1 MFELKDCTV
10 EESKIAGLKIIRSKT
25 VTDDRGTVRELYR
38 GSLYTTFLPNTLSSW
53 QQINLT
59 RTKKGLFV
67 GYMVRQWQN

>member
-38 GSLYTTFLPNTLSSW
+38 GSLYTTFY
-53 QQINLT
+53 LT
-59 RTKKGLFV
+59 HFLLGNRLI
-67 GYMVRQWQN
+67 